1 MRSAALD
8 PQPSRPGTAGRHIDP
23 LRRLKELTMK
33 RRDFLTR
40 STAAA
45 AGLAASQSLLQPLT
59 ADAVGAAAGRTIPRR
74 PLGKTGEQLS
84 IVAMGGIVVMDVD
97 QSFANKIVAE
107 AVDRG
112 INYIDIAPSYG
123 KAQERL
129 GPALKPYRSRV
140 FLAGK
145 ELARD
150 KAGARKELDE
160 SLRQLQTDH
169 LDLYQMHAL
178 TKVEE
183 VHQALGPGGAIEAFV
198 EAKKAGKV
206 RFLGFSAHSTE
217 AALTAMDQFDFDTVL
232 FPINF
237 VMYSQANFGPQIIQR
252 AREKQM
258 GMMAI
263 KAMAKT
269 VWPASEKKHHPYDKC
284 WYKPAALPQQAE
296 LALRWTL
303 SQPVTA
309 AIPPGD
315 IDYFRLAM
323 DVAERFTPVNQS
335 ETTTLMAQAK
345 GLQPLFPRRSG

>member
-1 MRSAALD
+1 M
-8 PQPSRPGTAGRHIDP
+8 
-23 LRRLKELTMK
+23 E
-33 RRDFLTR
+33 RRDFLKQ
-40 STAAA
+40 SAAAA
-45 AGLAASQSLLQPLT
+45 AGLAASDSLLQPLAASET
-59 ADAVGAAAGRTIPRR
+59 GAAGRTIPRR

-84 IVAMGGIVVMDVD
+84 IIAMGGIVVMDVD
-97 QSFANKIVAE
+97 QTFANNSVAE

-123 KAQERL
+123 NAQERM
-129 GPALKPYRSRV
+129 GPALKPYRNRV

-150 KAGARKELDE
+150 KAGAQKELDE
-160 SLRQLQTDH
+160 SLRQLQTDQI
-169 LDLYQMHAL
+169 DLFQLHAL

-183 VHQALGPGGAIEAFV
+183 VHKALGPGGAIEALV
-198 EAKKAGKV
+198 AAKKAGKV

-217 AALTAMDQFDFDTVL
+217 AALTAIDQFDFDTVL

-237 VMYSQANFGPQIIQR
+237 VMYSQANFGPQIVQR

-258 GMMAI
+258 GMLAI

-269 VWPASEKKHHPYDKC
+269 VWPASEKKGHPYDKC

-315 IDYFRLAM
+315 INYFRLAM
-323 DVAERFTPVNQS
+323 EVAERFTPVNES
-335 ETTTLMAQAK
+335 ETKTLMAQAK
-345 GLQPLFPRRSG
+345 GLEPLFPRRSG

>member
-1 MRSAALD
+1 M
-8 PQPSRPGTAGRHIDP
+8 
-23 LRRLKELTMK
+23 E
-33 RRDFLTR
+33 RRDFLKQ
-40 STAAA
+40 SAAAA
-45 AGLAASQSLLQPLT
+45 AGLAASESLLQPLAASET
-59 ADAVGAAAGRTIPRR
+59 GAAGRTIPRR

-84 IVAMGGIVVMDVD
+84 IIAMGGIVVMDVD
-97 QSFANKIVAE
+97 ETFANNSVAE

-123 KAQERL
+123 NAQERM
-129 GPALKPYRSRV
+129 GPALKPYRNRV

-150 KAGARKELDE
+150 KAGAQKELDE
-160 SLRQLQTDH
+160 SLRQLQTDQI
-169 LDLYQMHAL
+169 DLFQLHAL

-183 VHQALGPGGAIEAFV
+183 VHKALGPGGAIEALV
-198 EAKKAGKV
+198 AAKKAGKV

-217 AALTAMDQFDFDTVL
+217 AALTAIDQFDFDTVL

-237 VMYSQANFGPQIIQR
+237 VMYSQANFGPQIVQR

-258 GMMAI
+258 GMLAI

-269 VWPASEKKHHPYDKC
+269 VWPASEKKGHPYDKC

-315 IDYFRLAM
+315 INYFRLAM
-323 DVAERFTPVNQS
+323 EVAERFTPVNES
-335 ETTTLMAQAK
+335 ETKTLMAQAK
-345 GLQPLFPRRSG
+345 GLEPLFPRRSG

>member
-1 MRSAALD
+1 M
-8 PQPSRPGTAGRHIDP
+8 
-23 LRRLKELTMK
+23 E
-33 RRDFLTR
+33 RRDFLKQ
-40 STAAA
+40 SAAAA
-45 AGLAASQSLLQPLT
+45 AGLAASESLLQPLAASET
-59 ADAVGAAAGRTIPRR
+59 GAAGRTIPRR

-84 IVAMGGIVVMDVD
+84 IIAMGGIVVMDVD
-97 QSFANKIVAE
+97 QTFANNSVAE

-123 KAQERL
+123 NAQERM
-129 GPALKPYRSRV
+129 GPALKPYRNRV

-150 KAGARKELDE
+150 KAGAQKELDE

-169 LDLYQMHAL
+169 IDLFQLHAL

-183 VHQALGPGGAIEAFV
+183 VHKALGPGGAIEALV
-198 EAKKAGKV
+198 AAKKAGKV

-217 AALTAMDQFDFDTVL
+217 AALTAIDQFDFDTVL

-237 VMYSQANFGPQIIQR
+237 VMYSQANFGPQIVQR

-258 GMMAI
+258 GMLAI

-269 VWPASEKKHHPYDKC
+269 VWPASEKKGHPYDKC

-315 IDYFRLAM
+315 INYFRLAM
-323 DVAERFTPVNQS
+323 EVAERFTPVNES
-335 ETTTLMAQAK
+335 ETKTLMAQAE
-345 GLQPLFPRRSG
+345 GLEPLFPRRSG

>member
-1 MRSAALD
+1 M
-8 PQPSRPGTAGRHIDP
+8 
-23 LRRLKELTMK
+23 E
-33 RRDFLTR
+33 RRDFLKQ
-40 STAAA
+40 SAAAA
-45 AGLAASQSLLQPLT
+45 AGLAASESLLQPLAASET
-59 ADAVGAAAGRTIPRR
+59 GAAGRTIPRR

-84 IVAMGGIVVMDVD
+84 IIAMGGIVVMDVD
-97 QSFANKIVAE
+97 QTFANNSVAE

-123 KAQERL
+123 NAQERM
-129 GPALKPYRSRV
+129 GPALKPYRNRV

-150 KAGARKELDE
+150 KAGAQKELDE
-160 SLRQLQTDH
+160 SLRQLQTDQI
-169 LDLYQMHAL
+169 DLFQLHAL

-183 VHQALGPGGAIEAFV
+183 VHKALGPGGAIEALV
-198 EAKKAGKV
+198 AAKKAGKV

-217 AALTAMDQFDFDTVL
+217 AALTAIDQFDFDTVL

-237 VMYSQANFGPQIIQR
+237 VMYSQANFGPQIVQR

-258 GMMAI
+258 GMLAI

-269 VWPASEKKHHPYDKC
+269 VWPASEKKGHPYDKC

-315 IDYFRLAM
+315 INYFRLAM
-323 DVAERFTPVNQS
+323 EVAERFTPVNES
-335 ETTTLMAQAK
+335 ETKTLMAQAK
-345 GLQPLFPRRSG
+345 GLEPLFPRRSG

>member
-1 MRSAALD
+1 
-8 PQPSRPGTAGRHIDP
+8 
-23 LRRLKELTMK
+23 MK
-33 RRDFLTR
+33 RRDFLKKGTV
-40 STAAA
+40 AA
-45 AGLAASQSLLQPLT
+45 AGLAASQSLLPPLS
-59 ADAVGAAAGRTIPRR
+59 ASEKAPAAGRTIPHR
-74 PLGKTGEQLS
+74 PLGKTGEHLS
-84 IVAMGGIVVMDVD
+84 IIAMGGIVVMDVD
-97 QSFANKIVAE
+97 QTFANNIVAE

-123 KAQERL
+123 NAQERM
-129 GPALKPYRSRV
+129 GPALKPCRNRV
-140 FLAGK
+140 FLACK
-145 ELARD
+145 EIARD
-150 KAGARKELDE
+150 KAGAQKELDE
-160 SLRQLQTDH
+160 SLKQLRTDH
-169 LDLYQMHAL
+169 FDLYQLHAL
-178 TKVEE
+178 AKMED
-183 VHQALGPGGAIEAFV
+183 VHKALGPGGAIEAFV

-206 RFLGFSAHSTE
+206 RFLGFSAHSVE
-217 AALTAMDQFDFDTVL
+217 AALMAMDQFEFDTVL

-284 WYKPAALPQQAE
+284 WYQPTALPLQAE

-315 IDYFRLAM
+315 INYFRLAM
-323 DVAERFTPVNQS
+323 DTAERFTPVNDD
-335 ETTTLMAQAK
+335 ETKKLMAQAK
-345 GLQPLFPRRSG
+345 GLQPLFHLGSA

>member
-1 MRSAALD
+1 
-8 PQPSRPGTAGRHIDP
+8 
-23 LRRLKELTMK
+23 MK
-33 RRDFLTR
+33 RRDFLKR
-40 STAAA
+40 STVAA
-45 AGLAASQSLLQPLT
+45 AGLASTQSLLQPLT
-59 ADAVGAAAGRTIPRR
+59 AGEVGAAAGRTIPRR
-74 PLGKTGEQLS
+74 PLGKTGEDLS
-84 IVAMGGIVVMDVD
+84 IIAMGGIVVMDVA
-97 QSFANKIVAE
+97 QPFATNIVAE

-123 KAQERL
+123 NAQERM
-129 GPALKPYRSRV
+129 GTALKPYRNRV
-140 FLAGK
+140 FLACK

-150 KAGARKELDE
+150 KAGTQKELDG

-169 LDLYQMHAL
+169 VELYQMHAL

-206 RFLGFSAHSTE
+206 RFLGFSAHSVE

-237 VMYSQANFGPQIIQR
+237 VMYSQANFGPQIVQR

-335 ETTTLMAQAK
+335 ETTMLMAQAK
-345 GLQPLFPRRSG
+345 GLEPLFPRRSG

>member
-1 MRSAALD
+1 
-8 PQPSRPGTAGRHIDP
+8 
-23 LRRLKELTMK
+23 MK
-33 RRDFLTR
+33 RRDFLKQ

-45 AGLAASQSLLQPLT
+45 AGLAAAETLLQPL
-59 ADAVGAAAGRTIPRR
+59 DAKKTGAAAGRTIPHR
-74 PLGKTGEQLS
+74 PLGKTGEHLS
-84 IVAMGGIVVMDVD
+84 IVAMGGIVVMDVS
-97 QSFANKIVAE
+97 QPFANKIVAE

-123 KAQERL
+123 NAQERL
-129 GPALKPYRSRV
+129 GPALKPYRNRV
-140 FLAGK
+140 FLACK

-150 KAGARKELDE
+150 KAGAQKELDG

-169 LDLYQMHAL
+169 VDLYQLHAL

-183 VHQALGPGGAIEAFV
+183 VHKALGPGGAIEAFV
-198 EAKKAGKV
+198 AAKKAGKV
-206 RFLGFSAHSTE
+206 RFLGFSAHSAE

-237 VMYSQANFGPQIIQR
+237 VMYSQANFGPQIVQR

-258 GMMAI
+258 GMLAI

-269 VWPASEKKHHPYDKC
+269 VWLASEKKHHPYDKC

-315 IDYFRLAM
+315 INYFRLAM
-323 DVAERFTPVNQS
+323 DVAERFSPVNES
-335 ETTTLMAQAK
+335 ETKTLMAQAK
-345 GLQPLFPRRSG
+345 GLEPLFPRRSA